1 MSNIIKSKKK
11 MISIA
16 IISTLS
22 DCYCYGAQTID
33 ITSGTDN
40 NSPAGQYESI
50 SVTGGALSINGNTS
64 DETDVVNSS
73 PKTNNGLVHVVGA
86 TSKLT
91 INSGLKVDLNAPYT
105 ALSSGIFVRQGG
117 NISVEGDTNITIG
130 PDSTGVQSVN
140 GIVVSGEGST
150 AEFKGKINIKNN
162 AAQNIGGIYYRS
174 GIHVNYGGK
183 VDTLGD
189 INITSLNNGNERG
202 AGLFVG
208 YGNNDESG
216 VIWGLPDLDRNTPTS
231 HFTMNSTKKLTINIA
246 GHYSGGVL
254 TNGHAKVDLGEVE
267 ITTNGDLYSFGMQAG
282 NHSNITFSGGIITT
296 NGKEKSHAIIADSDK
311 FMDNN
316 YRSTITATGF
326 VTATTNGDTSNAVQ
340 ASNYADINF
349 TKGAKLTTT
358 STNANAIDIE
368 NHSSVKVGEKLAI
381 NTQDERSYGLSLKG
395 DDALFDGSQITE
407 GKINT
412 FDSAIKFYSV
422 NTTGA
427 SAKFNNTTIN
437 STGNNAA
444 IVVTGNGYQPVTSQL
459 DLANSSI
466 SASAS
471 HKLLNIDSD
480 ALTTFVLNADHS
492 ELNGYT
498 TVAGNS
504 SFNLNLQNN
513 STWNIAGNS
522 QVTNLHI
529 TNNSLVDFSKQNSP
543 DSYATLTINNDL
555 TGAGLFKMK
564 VNLDPDPAK
573 RKSDKILVTGNASGD
588 HKIEVVNNASQSTNG
603 LGRIDLVEIRQA
615 DHSTFT
621 GSYNEQGGYIY
632 NITKRNNN
640 IWELR
645 GTNRLTSSASAAM
658 NFQNS
663 TYLLSYVDT
672 QTLMQRMGEIHNTPE
687 HEGNFWLRSFG
698 GKLNSFSGSRVEGFN
713 MNYYGLQM
721 GADKLLVDNATGRF
735 YTGAMLGYTKGDPD
749 YKAGSGTVKDYN
761 AGLYGTY
768 ITNSG
773 FYIDTLLKYMHARN
787 KFNVKDTAGQ
797 SVSGTANSDG
807 YGASL
812 EVGKKFHLHSPFYVE
827 PQMQVAYH
835 YQKAAKTHATNGLN
849 VKLASYESILGR
861 AGTLVGYDWQVDN
874 QAVNTYLKVG
884 YVREL
889 SGNTSYYLNK
899 NKEKHD
905 FGGGWVE
912 TGLGVSANFKRHNI
926 YGEVSYANGNRF
938 DKQQVNLGYR
948 YQF

>member
-50 SVTGGALSINGNTS
+50 SVTGGKLSINGNTS

-117 NISVEGDTNITIG
+117 NISVKGDTNITIG

-150 AEFKGKINIKNN
+150 AEFNGKINIKNN
-162 AAQNIGGIYYRS
+162 ASQNSGAHYRS

-183 VDTLGD
+183 VDAEGD
-189 INITSLNNGNERG
+189 ITIRSDNNGNYKG

-208 YGNNDESG
+208 YGNNDGSG
-216 VIWGLPDLDRNTPTS
+216 GIWGLTSGVNRNNPTS
-231 HFTMNSTKKLTINIA
+231 HFTMDTTKKLIIDIA
-246 GHYSGGVL
+246 GNYSGGVL
-254 TNGHAKVDLGEVE
+254 TNGHAEVTLGEVD
-267 ITTNGDLYSFGMQAG
+267 ITTRGNELSYGLQSG
-282 NHSNITFSGGIITT
+282 NHSNITFAGGIISTSG
-296 NGKEKSHAIIADSDK
+296 NNESHAIIADSNR
-311 FMDNN
+311 FMDDN
-316 YRSTITATGF
+316 YRSTIKATEF
-326 VTATTNGDTSNAVQ
+326 VTATTNGDGSNAVQ
-340 ASNYADINF
+340 ASDYGDINF
-349 TKGAKLTTT
+349 TKGAKLITN
-358 STNANAIDIE
+358 STYANAIYIK
-368 NHSSVKVGEKLAI
+368 NHSSVKVSEKLDI
-381 NTQDERSYGLSLKG
+381 NTREERSYGLSLKG

-412 FDSAIKFYSV
+412 VDSAIKFDSV

-444 IVVTGNGYQPVTSQL
+444 IVVTGNGSRVTSQL

-466 SASAS
+466 SASAN
-471 HKLLNIDSD
+471 HKLLDIDSD

-492 ELNGYT
+492 ELNGTT

-504 SFNLNLQNN
+504 TFNLNLQNN

-522 QVTNLHI
+522 QVTNLNI
-529 TNNSLVDFSKQNSP
+529 SNNSLVDFSKQNS
-543 DSYATLTINNDL
+543 YATLTIDKNL

-564 VNLDPDPAK
+564 VDLANNSA
-573 RKSDKILVTGNASGD
+573 DKILVTGNASGE
-588 HKIEVVNNASQSTNG
+588 HKVEVVNNASQSTNG
-603 LGRIDLVEIRQA
+603 LGHIDLVEIRGA
-615 DHSTFT
+615 NNSNFT

-632 NITKRNNN
+632 HVTRKNNK

-687 HEGNFWLRSFG
+687 HEGDFWLRSFG

-773 FYIDTLLKYMHARN
+773 FYVDTLLKYMHARN

-812 EVGKKFHLHSPFYVE
+812 EVGKKFQLHSPFYVE

>member
-22 DCYCYGAQTID
+22 DCYCYGAQAID

-50 SVTGGALSINGNTS
+50 SVTGGQLTINGNTS

-86 TSKLT
+86 TSQLT
-91 INSGLKVDLNAPYT
+91 INSGLKVDLNAPFT

-117 NISVEGDTNITIG
+117 NISVKGDTNITIE
-130 PDSTGVQSVN
+130 PDSTGVKSVN
-140 GIVVSGEGST
+140 GIVVSGEGSE
-150 AEFKGKINIKNN
+150 AKFNGKIIIVNN
-162 AAQNIGGIYYRS
+162 ASQNSGAHYRS

-183 VDTLGD
+183 VDAEGD
-189 INITSLNNGNERG
+189 ITIRSDNNRNYKG

-208 YGNNDESG
+208 YGNNDGSG
-216 VIWGLPDLDRNTPTS
+216 DIWGLPNLDRNTPTS
-231 HFTMNSTKKLTINIA
+231 HFTMGLAKTLTIHIA
-246 GHYSGGVL
+246 GNYSGGVL
-254 TNGHAKVDLGEVE
+254 TNGHAVVELGKVD
-267 ITTNGDLYSFGMQAG
+267 ITTSGNELSYGLQAG
-282 NHSNITFSGGIITT
+282 NHSNITFAGGIISTSG
-296 NGKEKSHAIIADSDK
+296 NDKSHAIIADSNW
-311 FMDNN
+311 FMDDN
-316 YRSTITATGF
+316 YRSTIRATGL

-349 TKGAKLTTT
+349 EKGAKLTTT

-368 NHSSVKVGEKLAI
+368 NHSSVKVSEKLEI
-381 NTQDERSYGLSLKG
+381 NTQDARSYGLSLKG

-412 FDSAIKFYSV
+412 VDSAIKFYSV

-492 ELNGYT
+492 KLNGTT

-603 LGRIDLVEIRQA
+603 LGHIDLVEIRGA
-615 DHSTFT
+615 NNSNFT

-632 NITKRNNN
+632 HVTRKNNN

-687 HEGNFWLRSFG
+687 HEGDFWLRSFG

>member
-1 MSNIIKSKKK
+1 

-33 ITSGTDN
+33 ITSGTNN

-50 SVTGGALSINGNTS
+50 SVSGGGQLAINGNTS
-64 DETDVVNSS
+64 DVTDVSNSS
-73 PKTNNGLVHVVGA
+73 AISNTGLIHITGIGSKATVDTNLNVTLNSFNIKQRGGVV
-86 TSKLT
+86 
-91 INSGLKVDLNAPYT
+91 
-105 ALSSGIFVRQGG
+105 VRQNGEFIANG
-117 NISVEGDTNITIG
+117 KVNMQIEPNT
-130 PDSTGVQSVN
+130 VQTPQIN
-140 GIVVSGEGST
+140 GIVVSGQGSKAT
-150 AEFKGKINIKNN
+150 FKQDINIVNN
-162 AAQNIGGIYYRS
+162 AAKYNNNQVYYSGIY
-174 GIHVNYGGK
+174 VNYGGEAI
-183 VDTLGD
+183 TEGN
-189 INITSLNNGNERG
+189 INIESHNAHNYKA

-208 YGNNDESG
+208 FGNNDGSAHDAWDAVG
-216 VIWGLPDLDRNTPTS
+216 HDLDELSPTS
-231 HFTMNSTKKLTINIA
+231 TFTMKNGKLTIKVD
-246 GHYSGGVL
+246 GYYSGGVL
-254 TNGHAKVDLGEVE
+254 TNGMAEVKLGNVD
-267 ITTNGDLYSFGMQAG
+267 ITTSGNHLSYGLQAG
-282 NHSNITFSGGIITT
+282 NYSNINFAGGIITT
-296 NGKEKSHAIIADSDK
+296 SGNDESHAIIASSRQFK
-311 FMDNN
+311 GK
-316 YRSTITATGF
+316 YRSTITATGE
-326 VTATTNGDTSNAVQ
+326 VTATTNGDASNAVQ
-340 ASNYADINF
+340 ASNYGDITF
-349 TKGAKLTTT
+349 EKGAKLTTT
-358 STNANAIDIE
+358 STNANAIYIE
-368 NHSSVKVGEKLAI
+368 NHSSVKVVEKLDI
-381 NTQDERSYGLSLKG
+381 NTLGTSSYGLSLKG
-395 DDALFDGSQITE
+395 NNALFDGSQITE

-444 IVVTGNGYQPVTSQL
+444 IVVTGNGFQPVTSQL

-466 SASAS
+466 SVSASAN
-471 HKLLNIDSD
+471 HKLLDIDSN
-480 ALTTFVLNADHS
+480 ALTTFVLNADNS
-492 ELNGYT
+492 QLNGTT

-504 SFNLNLQNN
+504 TFNLNLQDN
-513 STWNIAGNS
+513 SIWNIAGNS
-522 QVTNLHI
+522 KVTNLHI
-529 TNNSLVDFSKQNSP
+529 TNNSLVDFSKLNSP
-543 DSYATLTINNDL
+543 NSYATLTIDKDL

-573 RKSDKILVTGNASGD
+573 READKILVTGNASGD

-603 LGRIDLVEIRQA
+603 LARIDLVEIRGA
-615 DHSTFT
+615 NNSNFT

-632 NITKRNNN
+632 HVTQRNNN

-687 HEGNFWLRSFG
+687 HEGDFWLRSFG

>member
-33 ITSGTDN
+33 ITSGTNN

-50 SVTGGALSINGNTS
+50 SVSGGGQLAINGNTS
-64 DETDVVNSS
+64 DVTDVSNSS
-73 PKTNNGLVHVVGA
+73 AISNTGLIH
-86 TSKLT
+86 
-91 INSGLKVDLNAPYT
+91 I
-105 ALSSGIFVRQGG
+105 SGIGSKATVDTNLNVTLNSFNIKQRGGIVVRQNGEFIANG
-117 NISVEGDTNITIG
+117 KINMQIEPNT
-130 PDSTGVQSVN
+130 VQTPQIN
-140 GIVVSGEGST
+140 GIVVSGQGSKAT
-150 AEFKGKINIKNN
+150 FKQDINIVNN
-162 AAQNIGGIYYRS
+162 AAKYNNDQVYYSGIY
-174 GIHVNYGGK
+174 VNYGGEIN
-183 VDTLGD
+183 TEGN
-189 INITSLNNGNERG
+189 INIESLNANNYKA

-208 YGNNDESG
+208 FGNNDSSAHDAWDAVG
-216 VIWGLPDLDRNTPTS
+216 HGLNKLSPTS
-231 HFTMNSTKKLTINIA
+231 TFTMENGKLTIKVD
-246 GHYSGGVL
+246 GYYSGGVL
-254 TNGHAKVDLGEVE
+254 TNGNAVVTLGEVD
-267 ITTNGDLYSFGMQAG
+267 ITTRGNYLSYGLQAG
-282 NHSNITFSGGIITT
+282 NHSIITFAGGTITT
-296 NGKEKSHAIIADSDK
+296 SGKENSHAIIADSDEFK
-311 FMDNN
+311 DDN
-316 YRSTITATGF
+316 YRSTITATGL
-326 VTATTNGDTSNAVQ
+326 VTAKTNGDTSNAVQ
-340 ASNYADINF
+340 ASNYADIDF

-358 STNANAIDIE
+358 STNANAIDIK
-368 NHSSVKVGEKLAI
+368 NHSSVKVEEGLSI
-381 NTQDERSYGLSLKG
+381 NTQGARSYGLSLKG
-395 DDALFDGSQITE
+395 NDVLFDGSQITE
-407 GKINT
+407 GEINT
-412 FDSAIKFYSV
+412 FDSAIKFDSV

-437 STGNNAA
+437 STGSNAA
-444 IVVTGNGYQPVTSQL
+444 IVVTGNSSQRLRSQL
-459 DLANSSI
+459 DLANSTI
-466 SASAS
+466 SASGS
-471 HKLLNIDSD
+471 HKLLQIDGT
-480 ALTTFVLNADHS
+480 AKNFLLNADHS

-504 SFNLNLQNN
+504 TFNLNLQNI

-522 QVTNLHI
+522 QVSNLNI
-529 TNNSLVDFSKQNSP
+529 SNNSLVDFSKLNSP
-543 DSYATLTINNDL
+543 NNYATLTIDKDL
-555 TGAGLFKMK
+555 TGAGLFKMR
-564 VNLDPDPAK
+564 VDLANNRA
-573 RKSDKILVTGNASGD
+573 DKILVTGNASGD
-588 HKIEVVNNASQSTNG
+588 HKVEVVNNASQSTNG
-603 LGRIDLVEIRQA
+603 LGHIDLVEIRQA

-632 NITKRNNN
+632 HVTRKNNN

-687 HEGNFWLRSFG
+687 HEGDFWLRSFG

-835 YQKAAKTHATNGLN
+835 YQKTAKTHATNGLN

>member
-50 SVTGGALSINGNTS
+50 SVSGGGKLAINGNTS
-64 DETDVVNSS
+64 DVTDVSNSS
-73 PKTNNGLVHVVGA
+73 AISNTGLIHITGIGSKATVDTNLNVTL
-86 TSKLT
+86 
-91 INSGLKVDLNAPYT
+91 NSFNIKQRG
-105 ALSSGIFVRQGG
+105 GIVVRQNGEFIANG
-117 NISVEGDTNITIG
+117 KINMQIEPNT
-130 PDSTGVQSVN
+130 VQTPQIN
-140 GIVVSGEGST
+140 GIVVSGQGSKAT
-150 AEFKGKINIKNN
+150 FKQDINIVNN
-162 AAQNIGGIYYRS
+162 AAKYNNDQVYYSGIY
-174 GIHVNYGGK
+174 VNYGGEIN
-183 VDTLGD
+183 TEGN
-189 INITSLNNGNERG
+189 INIESLNANNYKA

-208 YGNNDESG
+208 FGNNDSSAHDAWDAVG
-216 VIWGLPDLDRNTPTS
+216 HGLNKLSPTS
-231 HFTMNSTKKLTINIA
+231 KFTMKNGKLTIKVD
-246 GHYSGGVL
+246 GYYSGGVL
-254 TNGHAKVDLGEVE
+254 TNGNAVVTLGEVD
-267 ITTNGDLYSFGMQAG
+267 ITTLGNYLSYGLQAG
-282 NHSNITFSGGIITT
+282 NHSYITFAGGTITT
-296 NGKEKSHAIIADSDK
+296 SGKEKSHAIIADSDEFK
-311 FMDNN
+311 DDN
-316 YRSTITATGF
+316 YRSTIMATGF

-368 NHSSVKVGEKLAI
+368 NHSSVKVSEKLAI
-381 NTQDERSYGLSLKG
+381 NTQDARSYGLSLKG

-427 SAKFNNTTIN
+427 SAKFNNSTIN

-444 IVVTGNGYQPVTSQL
+444 IVVTGNGSQVTSQL
-459 DLANSSI
+459 DLANSNI

-480 ALTTFVLNADHS
+480 AHTTFVLNADNS
-492 ELNGYT
+492 QLNGTT
-498 TVAGNS
+498 TVADTS

-529 TNNSLVDFSKQNSP
+529 SNNSLVDFSTLNSP
-543 DSYATLTINNDL
+543 NNYATLTIDKDL
-555 TGAGLFKMK
+555 TGAGLFKMR
-564 VNLDPDPAK
+564 VDLANNSA
-573 RKSDKILVTGNASGD
+573 DKILVKGNASGD
-588 HKIEVVNNASQSTNG
+588 HKVEVVNNASQSTNG

-632 NITKRNNN
+632 HVTRKNNN

-687 HEGNFWLRSFG
+687 HEGDFWLRSFG

-861 AGTLVGYDWQVDN
+861 AGTLVGYDWQVDK
-874 QAVNTYLKVG
+874 QAVNTYIKVG

>member
-86 TSKLT
+86 TSQLT
-91 INSGLKVDLNAPYT
+91 INSGLKVDLKAPYT
-105 ALSSGIFVRQGG
+105 DLSSGIFVRQGG
-117 NISVEGDTNITIG
+117 NISVIGDTNITIE
-130 PDSTGVQSVN
+130 PDTSRAKSVN
-140 GIVVSGEGST
+140 GIVVSGEGSK
-150 AEFKGKINIKNN
+150 AEFNGRINIKNN
-162 AAQNIGGIYYRS
+162 ASQNSGANYRS
-174 GIHVNYGGK
+174 GIHVNYGGR
-183 VDTLGD
+183 VDTFGD
-189 INITSLNNGNERG
+189 INITSLNNGNYRG

-208 YGNNDESG
+208 YGNNDGSG
-216 VIWGLPDLDRNTPTS
+216 DIWGLTSGVNRNNPTS
-231 HFTMNSTKKLTINIA
+231 YFTMDPAKTLTINIA
-246 GHYSGGVL
+246 GNYSGGVL
-254 TNGHAKVDLGEVE
+254 TNGNAEVILGKVD
-267 ITTNGDLYSFGMQAG
+267 ITTRGNELSYGLQAG
-282 NHSNITFSGGIITT
+282 NHSNIIFAGGNIATSG
-296 NGKEKSHAIIADSDK
+296 KQQSHAIIADSNK
-311 FMDNN
+311 FMDDN
-316 YRSTITATGF
+316 YRSTITATGL

-340 ASNYADINF
+340 ASNYADIDF

-358 STNANAIDIE
+358 STNANAIYIE
-368 NHSSVKVGEKLAI
+368 NHSSVKVEKGLSI
-381 NTQDERSYGLSLKG
+381 NTQGARSYGLSLKG
-395 DDALFDGSQITE
+395 NDVLFDGSQITE
-407 GKINT
+407 GEINT
-412 FDSAIKFYSV
+412 VDSAIKFDSV

-437 STGNNAA
+437 STGSDAA
-444 IVVTGNGYQPVTSQL
+444 IVVTGNSSQRLRSQL

-466 SASAS
+466 SASGS
-471 HKLLNIDSD
+471 HKLLQIDGT
-480 ALTTFVLNADHS
+480 AKNFLLNADHS
-492 ELNGYT
+492 ELNGT
-498 TVAGNS
+498 TTIAGNS
-504 SFNLNLQNN
+504 TFNLNLQNN
-513 STWNIAGNS
+513 STWSIAGNS
-522 QVTNLHI
+522 QVTNLDI
-529 TNNSLVDFSKQNSP
+529 TNNSLVDFSTLNSP
-543 DSYATLTINNDL
+543 NNYATLTIDKDL
-555 TGAGLFKMK
+555 TGAGLFKMR
-564 VNLDPDPAK
+564 VDLANDRA
-573 RKSDKILVTGNASGD
+573 DKILVKGNAYGD

-603 LGRIDLVEIRQA
+603 LGHIDLVEIRDT

-632 NITKRNNN
+632 HVTQRNNK

-672 QTLMQRMGEIHNTPE
+672 QTLMQRMGDIHNIPE
-687 HEGNFWLRSFG
+687 HEGDFWLRSFG